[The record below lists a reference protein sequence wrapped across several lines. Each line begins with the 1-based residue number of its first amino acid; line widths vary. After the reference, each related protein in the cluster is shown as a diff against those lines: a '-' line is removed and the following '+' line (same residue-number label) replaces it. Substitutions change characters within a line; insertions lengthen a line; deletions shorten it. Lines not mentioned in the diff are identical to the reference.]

1 MKKLYLIFTVLFT
14 MMFASCT
21 EQTTTENSDKPKV
34 YASFYAMYDF
44 ARMIGGDDIELSC
57 MVPSG
62 TEPHDWEPSASDIA
76 KLEKADI
83 FIYSG
88 NNMEHW
94 TESVLPTLSNKNLKV
109 ICMSDYVSADNGKDP
124 HIWLSP
130 ENLISFME
138 NLKNAFI
145 DTDGEHRQKYEENYN
160 IYSKKAQELTQKFKE
175 TSKEFKMHDII
186 VSHEAYGYMCDMMG
200 INQTAIEGLAGE
212 SDPTPAKLAE
222 IIKIIKDKN
231 IKYIFTE
238 PGQSQKVIDAVADE
252 ANVEVL
258 SLSPFEF
265 DEQNRDYFT
274 VMEENLAALKTAL
287 D

>member
-1 MKKLYLIFTVLFT
+1 MKKIYLIFACILIL
-14 MMFASCT
+14 MFCGCA
-21 EQTTTENSDKPKV
+21 EQTQTVESDKPKV

-44 ARMIGGDDIELSC
+44 ARMIGGDNIELSC

-62 TEPHDWEPSASDIA
+62 VEPHDWEPSASDIA

-88 NNMEHW
+88 SNMEHW
-94 TESVLPTLSNKNLKV
+94 TESVLPTLSNENLRV
-109 ICMSDYVSADNGKDP
+109 ICMSDYVSSENGKDP

-130 ENLISFME
+130 DNLISFIGA
-138 NLKNAFI
+138 LKDAYI
-145 DTDGEHRQKYEENYN
+145 DADGENRQKYEENYN
-160 IYSKKAQELTQKFKE
+160 IYSKKAQELAQKFKE
-175 TSKEFKMHDII
+175 TSNEFKMHDII
-186 VSHEAYGYMCDMMG
+186 VSHEAYGYMCDILG

-238 PGQSQKVIDAVADE
+238 PGQSEKVIDTVAAE

>member
-1 MKKLYLIFTVLFT
+1 MKKIYLIFSLIFLMLVGGC
-14 MMFASCT
+14 A
-21 EQTTTENSDKPKV
+21 EQNQVTENDKPKV

-44 ARMIGGDDIELSC
+44 ARMIGGDNIELEC

-62 TEPHDWEPSASDIA
+62 VEPHDWEPSASDIA

-88 NNMEHW
+88 NYMEHW
-94 TESVLPTLSNKNLKV
+94 TESVLPTLSNKDLKV
-109 ICMSDYVSADNGKDP
+109 ICMSDYVPSNDGNDP

-130 ENLISFME
+130 NNLISFME
-138 NLKNAFI
+138 NLKNAFA
-145 DTDGEHRQKYEENYN
+145 DTDSENQQAYTENYQ
-160 IYSKKAQELTQKFKE
+160 IYSKKAQELANSFEDASQSFQ
-175 TSKEFKMHDII
+175 SHDII
-186 VSHEAYGYMCDMMG
+186 VSHEAYGYMCDILG
-200 INQTAIEGLAGE
+200 ITQTAIEGLAGE
-212 SDPTPAKLAE
+212 SDPTPAKMAE
-222 IIKIIKDKN
+222 IIKTIKDKN

-238 PGQSQKVIDAVADE
+238 PGQSSKAIDTIAAE